1 MMSELVPLWMA
12 WVLGVVAAIIVECCL
27 YCWNYT
33 AIQYYKDLA
42 ADRMAEIADVRQANI
57 ELRHKVDELIDS
69 NRDSLDKL
77 DAYREQD
84 GRMSASIN
92 DMLETIA
99 RYRRELQEANAK
111 IDELNERYDHYKASV
126 FDAME
131 LIQKDNRSLKAQ
143 VEMHRTNAA
152 TAQDELH
159 QFKIVVTDF
168 VSEWKDCLGWA
179 KEDLANVY
187 EFVKGFKDE
196 HGLNY
201 ASLAPVDSGLAGAGP
216 VDGNAE
222 PGPNRN
228 AEPPQISS

>member
-1 MMSELVPLWMA
+1 MSELVPLWMA

-27 YCWNYT
+27 YRWNYT

-42 ADRMAEIADVRQANI
+42 ANRMAEIADVRQANI

-84 GRMSASIN
+84 GRMSTSIN

-111 IDELNERYDHYKASV
+111 IDEYRLQMIAD
-126 FDAME
+126 
-131 LIQKDNRSLKAQ
+131 LQKIEDQGKQIRELKAQ

-159 QFKIVVTDF
+159 RFKIVVTDF

-201 ASLAPVDSGLAGAGP
+201 ASLATVDSGLAGAGP
-216 VDGNAE
+216 VDGDAE
-222 PGPNRN
+222 PGPSHN